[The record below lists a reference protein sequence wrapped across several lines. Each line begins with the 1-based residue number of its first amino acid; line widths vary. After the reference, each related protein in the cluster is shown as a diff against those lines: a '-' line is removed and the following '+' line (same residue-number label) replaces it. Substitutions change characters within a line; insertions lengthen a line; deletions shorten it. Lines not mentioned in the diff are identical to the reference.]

1 MRTKPT
7 ASSPLDTCTYVF
19 QCECEPRQHA
29 RRDRTTFSTR
39 YRLEFVASQCQ
50 HAERACV
57 RIDDSVFRHAEA
69 GVERS
74 FGIEIAA
81 PCSRRENFHDEIGS
95 SVDGLQANDYEGHRR
110 DDQLPV
116 NQLLP
121 VTLMLL
127 GDQLEVFE
135 R

>member
-7 ASSPLDTCTYVF
+7 ASSPLDTCKYDF

-29 RRDRTTFSTR
+29 RRDRTAFSTR
-39 YRLEFVASQCQ
+39 YWLEFVASQCQ
-50 HAERACV
+50 RAERACV
-57 RIDDSVFRHAEA
+57 RIDDPIFLRAEA

-95 SVDGLQANDYEGHRR
+95 SVGGLRANDME
-110 DDQLPV
+110 PV
-116 NQLLP
+116 LGGENNVVGQRLSR
-121 VTLMLL
+121 VSQTLV
-127 GDQLEVFE
+127 GA
-135 R
+135 